1 VSHADDDDGPCF
13 FVSRCRHDF
22 KKREK
27 ALEVLSGIV
36 TDLYVDWYRL
46 NGTDARSGIPALQ
59 DVIRNSSGAAF
70 DSLVS
75 VFFKDMA
82 IPSMPATVSMPS
94 KARTVA
100 VR

>member
-1 VSHADDDDGPCF
+1 MLLV
-13 FVSRCRHDF
+13 CRQDF

-59 DVIRNSSGAAF
+59 DTIRNSAGAAF
-70 DSLVS
+70 DTLLSA
-75 VFFKDMA
+75 FFKGMA
-82 IPSMPATVSMPS
+82 VPSMPGTIATPA